1 MSAPARSLVL
11 VEGESDQA
19 AVETLARRLGRDL
32 DRERVRVVALG
43 GATNVGRF
51 LAETAAAGSGVRLAG
66 LYDAKEERYFRRG
79 LERAGHGVVPDRDR
93 LEDLGF
99 FACVDDL
106 EDELIRALGVPSVES
121 VIEEQGELA
130 SLRILQHQP
139 AQRTRTTEQHL
150 HRFLGTRSGRKSAYA
165 ELLVEALDLESVP
178 QPLTAVLART
188 LA

>member
-1 MSAPARSLVL
+1 MSARARSLVL
-11 VEGESDQA
+11 VEGQSDRA

-32 DRERVRVVALG
+32 DREGVHVVALG

-51 LAETAAAGSGVRLAG
+51 LEENAAPESGVRLAG

-79 LERAGHGVVPDRDR
+79 LERAGHGDVPDRDR

-106 EDELIRALGVPSVES
+106 EDELIRALGVPTVES
-121 VIEEQGELA
+121 VIQEQGELA

-139 AQRTRTTEQHL
+139 AQRSRTNEQHL
-150 HRFLGTRSGRKSAYA
+150 HRFLGTRAGRKSAYA
-165 ELLVEALDLESVP
+165 ELLVDALELDHMP
-178 QPLTAVLART
+178 RPLTAVLART
-188 LA
+188 LV

>member
-1 MSAPARSLVL
+1 M
-11 VEGESDQA
+11 
-19 AVETLARRLGRDL
+19 
-32 DRERVRVVALG
+32 VALG

-51 LAETAAAGSGVRLAG
+51 LEQNGVADSGVRLAG
-66 LYDAKEERYFRRG
+66 LYDAKEERYFCRG

-106 EDELIRALGVPSVES
+106 EDELIRALGVPNVES
-121 VIEEQGELA
+121 VIEQQGELA

-139 AQRTRTTEQHL
+139 AQRSRTTEQHL

-165 ELLVEALDLESVP
+165 ELLVEALDLDRIP
-178 QPLTAVLART
+178 RPLTAILQRT
-188 LA
+188 LV